1 MFSFDLL
8 RLLHHYP
15 ADVKPNLPLHPR
27 KPGNPA
33 LSLQSK
39 GCSEDRRCW
48 GRSKCLDWN
57 RRFLCTD
64 MLGLPDPK
72 GCWSRLPFH
81 SLPLEFS
88 LGTTKRN
95 WYFDCI
101 PSLWF
106 TFWYWNTNH
115 VAGEVALL
123 EFLSIL
129 VLSVQSFFPLLQFQ
143 QLVPSLKLSFVS
155 DLPHCLKQGKPRHC
169 EMSYSV
175 FTWIPYSFTAVLLH
189 RSLLLPRFAWREA
202 DRSHSWI
209 VKCRLL
215 RRQVPVCDVQPP
227 KVLDCRHRPE
237 HR

>member
-1 MFSFDLL
+1 MSELASNALFFCVFSFDLL

-39 GCSEDRRCW
+39 DCSEDRRCW
-48 GRSKCLDWN
+48 GRSKCLDRN

-64 MLGLPDPK
+64 TLGLPDPK

-95 WYFDCI
+95 WYFDWI
-101 PSLWF
+101 PNLWF

-143 QLVPSLKLSFVS
+143 QLVPSVKLSFVS
-155 DLPHCLKQGKPRHC
+155 DLPHCLKQGKPLWDVLQCFH
-169 EMSYSV
+169 MNPVQFYSCASAPIPPPALV
-175 FTWIPYSFTAVLLH
+175 CMTWS
-189 RSLLLPRFAWREA
+189 RSQPFLN
-202 DRSHSWI
+202 
-209 VKCRLL
+209 C
-215 RRQVPVCDVQPP
+215 QVSA
-227 KVLDCRHRPE
+227 PE
-237 HR
+237 TSGACVWCAAS